1 MPFELHKYSII
12 NLLDQTNQAIN
23 EIENIQEDLL
33 ESSLEF
39 QVLGKA
45 KESYE
50 HAKMSLAKLI

>member
-1 MPFELHKYSII
+1 MSFELHKYSIVK
-12 NLLDQTNQAIN
+12 LLDQVEQSIN

-39 QVLGKA
+39 QLLEKT

-50 HAKMSLAKLI
+50 YAKISLAKLI